1 MKSTKSLIKKLFF
14 NFGYICLIML
24 CMIQVGHTKKI
35 TTYNIAGI
43 SSMKSM
49 HLEYNEPDPIPELPT
64 HPQTLPTFTEA
75 NVYKY
80 RLTSYYEDDCVG
92 AGFCRW
98 DLVPNEYGWYTYNG
112 KLVVAGATY
121 YMQNVFGVK
130 ENKLYFTYWDEL
142 VITID
147 GVDYEAIILDTC
159 GACYRDERLDLMVV
173 DQASGIDRGYRGYNM
188 IDVRVTKKQ

>member
-14 NFGYICLIML
+14 NLGYICLVML
-24 CMIQVGHTKKI
+24 CMVEVGHNKKI

-43 SSMKSM
+43 SSMKSS
-49 HLEYNEPDPIPELPT
+49 HLEYVEPDPIPELPT
-64 HPQTLPTFTEA
+64 YPQTLPTFTDA

-112 KLVVAGATY
+112 KLVIAGATY

-130 ENKLYFTYWDEL
+130 ENKLYFKYWDEL

-147 GVDYEAIILDTC
+147 GVDYEAIMLDTC

-173 DQASGIDRGYRGYNM
+173 DQASAIDRGYRGYNM